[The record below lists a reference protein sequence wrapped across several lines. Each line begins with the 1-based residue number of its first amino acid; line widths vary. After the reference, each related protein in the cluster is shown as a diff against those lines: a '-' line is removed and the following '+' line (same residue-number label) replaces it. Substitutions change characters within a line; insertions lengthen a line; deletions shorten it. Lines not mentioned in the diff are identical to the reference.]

1 MVSCKC
7 VCLSNYKCN
16 GIINYKV
23 GQKKSAKQLGNIT
36 VEEKLIQLSKL
47 NEVAGVLELAK
58 DFDEKAELRDYFEN
72 KHL

>member
-1 MVSCKC
+1 MELLTIKS
-7 VCLSNYKCN
+7 
-16 GIINYKV
+16 G
-23 GQKKSAKQLGNIT
+23 KKSAKQLGNIT

-47 NEVAGVLELAK
+47 NEVAGVLELPK